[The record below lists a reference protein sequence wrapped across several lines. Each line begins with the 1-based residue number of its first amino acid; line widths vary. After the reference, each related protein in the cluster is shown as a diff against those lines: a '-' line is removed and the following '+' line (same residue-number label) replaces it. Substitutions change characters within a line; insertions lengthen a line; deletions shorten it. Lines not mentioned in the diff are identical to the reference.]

1 MKYLIET
8 SYPENKGLFAKKVF
22 TPGWYGGSPYF
33 KMGWP
38 YTDNIGTQHVDLY
51 VQLADDDG
59 INGNRIG
66 KAHIPS
72 GMTLITHDDLETVS
86 DAIEAGDTEKAL
98 ELLKVMSKENRCRYQ
113 ARKKYRLPEKT

>member
-1 MKYLIET
+1 MKYIIET
-8 SYPENKGLFAKKVF
+8 SYPENKGLLAKKVF

-59 INGNRIG
+59 INGNIIG
-66 KAHIPS
+66 KAHIPDE
-72 GMTLITHDDLETVS
+72 MTLVAHDDLEKVS

-98 ELLKVMSKENRCRYQ
+98 ELLKVMREEYRSGYQ
-113 ARKKYRLPEKT
+113 AHKKYRP